1 MLFSA
6 PAENGNR
13 NESDPNSAGSG
24 AESPLP
30 PVDLNGR
37 TAGEPVLSVIIPTRN
52 EECNVGPLLGRLA
65 EVFEAERAEIIFVD
79 DSDDRTAEMI
89 AAGAQVCPVRV
100 RLLQRPPSARKGGLS
115 SAVVAGARHARGDW
129 VLVMDADL
137 QHPPETAAVLARTAA
152 RYDCDL
158 VIGTRYAG
166 DGASADGLEGG
177 RRVLVSSWATRLL
190 KSAFPRRL
198 AMSSDPLSG
207 LFAFRKA
214 AVDLDRLRPM
224 GFKILLEILVRN
236 PVARLAEVAYSF
248 GPRYAGESKASFR
261 QGMTFLRHVV
271 RLRSARLA
279 TQLREGPKSRSERVR
294 ELFRFVAFGLVGAS
308 GLAVNTAALWTVYR
322 YLGWNHLIGVA
333 LATQASTTWNF
344 MLVDSLVYRGRAHG
358 SRTGR
363 ATRFFAMNNLLL
375 LARLPVLEVFV
386 AMGMG
391 VLVANAVTLTLL
403 FVVRFVLSD
412 RAIFRSTGQESRDPV
427 RVLVDMT
434 ASAGAGLGDGGTS
447 SSKKRSRYLAY
458 RYDVGGVVTIGSQIM
473 LPEMEYFRAQH
484 VAHDELDI
492 TVRVGDVG
500 GRRPRRRAAMTEHAG
515 TAVIRYEEHFG
526 RIGANFRASLGGD
539 RIDIEVGPLL
549 ARSSHVV
556 YTNIIEPM
564 LRFVMVSRGHMLL
577 HAACV
582 EFDGTGIM
590 LSALT
595 DTGKTG
601 TVLRLVREHGCG
613 FLSDDM
619 TVIDADGYASCFPK
633 PLTISSHTLRAVRAD
648 DLTKRE
654 WRRLQIQSRLHSK
667 GGRSIGMT
675 LSRFNLPI
683 MGLNAITQMLIPPPK
698 YTVDR
703 LVPCRM
709 TPRTAVRELFIIE
722 RGSPRLAD
730 LGDQSALE
738 QLIANTDDA
747 YGFPPFRHLAPAISI
762 AGMDYQELRAVER
775 KILAGFLSHV
785 RARALASDSF
795 SWADDIPLLL
805 QPAGSPSSNGSP
817 VLVPSGSPVL
827 VPSGS
832 PLLAPNGSHPGEP
845 AWAPEPDPSR
855 QADGV
860 YAQTAPAE
868 RAHLTLAAAGPG
880 TATLLP
886 ALGDADIAPP
896 EIPVRRAELVPG
908 SPSHR
913 AGTLRARMIAA
924 LAVAMVAAP
933 AVTLR
938 LWHINALG
946 FNSDEAVYAGQ
957 GAAIAGA
964 PQLSDLFP
972 VFRAHPLLFQLA
984 TSLLY
989 RVKVSDFSPRLLAVA
1004 FGLATVAV
1012 GYALGARVYGRRAG
1026 VITALLLAVMP
1037 YLVVVNRQALLDG
1050 PMAFFSVLGLWFM
1063 ARFAAESRRWL
1074 LYAAGASLGLAFI
1087 SKETAIVLL
1096 PAAYAFLAVTPSV
1109 RVRLNEIAIFF
1120 GCFAAVALPYP
1131 ISLLVAGGSSSG
1143 KHFLTWQLFRP
1154 PNHVWTFYPAVVP
1167 PAIGIAVMVC
1177 AAGMLAAV
1185 VWVRRW
1191 SWRESLLIC
1200 WIAVPFLFFQLWP
1213 VKGFQY
1219 LLPVA
1224 APCAVLAAGLLAS
1237 RRAWGWIGRDN
1248 ARAARAVGVVVT
1260 TAVVASLALLS
1271 WSGINAAGSTS
1282 FLAGT
1287 GGVPGGRAAGA
1298 WIMSET
1304 PVDAEMLSIGP
1315 SMANILEFYGHRQV
1329 LGISVSANPLHRNPA
1344 YTPVSNPD
1352 LMLRTGQVQYI
1363 VWDAYSAA
1371 RSPFFSQRLMTYVR
1385 RYQGSAVYTGWVR
1398 AATKDGT
1405 ARRPV
1410 IRIYEVRP

>member
-6 PAENGNR
+6 PAENGGSR
-13 NESDPNSAGSG
+13 EASGGDEGGGPGYRAGP
-24 AESPLP
+24 AN
-30 PVDLNGR
+30 LNGAR
-37 TAGEPVLSVIIPTRN
+37 PGEPQLSVVIPTRN
-52 EECNVGPLLGRLA
+52 EERNVEPLLDQLGQ
-65 EVFEAERAEIIFVD
+65 VFAGQNAEIIFVD
-79 DSDDRTAEMI
+79 DSDDGTPQAL
-89 AAGAQVCPVRV
+89 AAQAASCPVQV
-100 RLLQRPPSARKGGLS
+100 RLIHRPPSARKGGLS
-115 SAVVAGARHARGDW
+115 GAVVAGARCARGNW

-137 QHPPETAAVLARTAA
+137 QHPPETAAVVARTAM
-152 RYDCDL
+152 RHDCDL
-158 VIGTRYAG
+158 VIGSRYAG
-166 DGASADGLEGG
+166 NGASAHGLATS
-177 RRVLVSSWATRLL
+177 RRVLVSSWATSLL
-190 KSAFPRRL
+190 KAAFPRRL
-198 AMSSDPLSG
+198 AMASDPVTG
-207 LFAFRKA
+207 
-214 AVDLDRLRPM
+214 
-224 GFKILLEILVRN
+224 
-236 PVARLAEVAYSF
+236 LAEVAYSF
-248 GPRYAGESKASFR
+248 GPRHAGESKASFR
-261 QGMTFLRHVV
+261 QGLTFLRHVV
-271 RLRSARLA
+271 RLRTSRLA
-279 TQLREGPKSRSERVR
+279 TQLREGPRTRAERIR
-294 ELFRFVAFGLVGAS
+294 ELARFVAFGLVGAS
-308 GLAVNTAALWTVYR
+308 GLVVNTAALWVVYH
-322 YLGWNHLIGVA
+322 YLGLNHLIGVA

-344 MLVDSLVYRGRAHG
+344 LLVDSLIYRRKTHG
-358 SRTGR
+358 SRLGR
-363 ATRFFAMNNLLL
+363 ASRFFIMNNLLL
-375 LARLPVLEVFV
+375 LARLPVVEVLIRS
-386 AMGMG
+386 GMG
-391 VLVANAVTLTLL
+391 VLVANAATLTVL

-412 RAIFRSTGQESRDPV
+412 RAIFRSAGQESRDPV
-427 RVLVDMT
+427 RVLVDMNGPAESLT
-434 ASAGAGLGDGGTS
+434 GAGAASTR
-447 SSKKRSRYLAY
+447 KRSRYLSY
-458 RYDVGGVVTIGSQIM
+458 RYDIGGVVTIGSQIM
-473 LPEMEYFRAQH
+473 LPELEYFRAQQ
-484 VAHDELDI
+484 VANDDVDMTI
-492 TVRVGDVG
+492 RVGDVG
-500 GRRPRRRAAMTEHAG
+500 GRAPRRRAAMTEHNGLA
-515 TAVIRYEEHFG
+515 AMRYEEHLG
-526 RIGANFRASLGGD
+526 RIGANFRARLSDD
-539 RIDIEVGPLL
+539 RIDVEVGPLL

-556 YTNIIEPM
+556 YTNIIEPL

-577 HAACV
+577 HSACV
-582 EFDGTGIM
+582 ELDGTGIM

-601 TVLRLVREHGCG
+601 TVLRLVREHGCM

-619 TVIDADGYASCFPK
+619 TVINAEGQASCFPK
-633 PLTISSHTLRAVRAD
+633 PLTISSHTLRAVNSD
-648 DLTKRE
+648 DLTRRE

-683 MGLNAITQMLIPPPK
+683 MGINAITQIIIPPPK

-709 TPRTAVRELFIIE
+709 TPTTKVSELFIIE
-722 RGSPRLAD
+722 RGQPRLAD
-730 LGDQSALE
+730 LDHQSALD

-747 YGFPPFRHLAPAISI
+747 YGFPPFRHLAPAITI
-762 AGMDYQELRAVER
+762 DGMDYQELRTAER
-775 KILAGFLSHV
+775 EILASFLTHV
-785 RARALASDSF
+785 RARTLASDTF

-805 QPAGSPSSNGSP
+805 QPAGSPASN
-817 VLVPSGSPVL
+817 GSPVL

-832 PLLAPNGSHPGEP
+832 PLLASNGSHPGEP

-860 YAQTAPAE
+860 YAQTAAE

-908 SPSHR
+908 APSHR

-1109 RVRLNEIAIFF
+1109 RVRLKEIAIFF

-1154 PNHVWTFYPAVVP
+1154 PNHVWTFYPA
-1167 PAIGIAVMVC
+1167 
-1177 AAGMLAAV
+1177 
-1185 VWVRRW
+1185 
-1191 SWRESLLIC
+1191 
-1200 WIAVPFLFFQLWP
+1200 
-1213 VKGFQY
+1213 
-1219 LLPVA
+1219 
-1224 APCAVLAAGLLAS
+1224 
-1237 RRAWGWIGRDN
+1237 
-1248 ARAARAVGVVVT
+1248 
-1260 TAVVASLALLS
+1260 
-1271 WSGINAAGSTS
+1271 
-1282 FLAGT
+1282 
-1287 GGVPGGRAAGA
+1287 
-1298 WIMSET
+1298 
-1304 PVDAEMLSIGP
+1304 
-1315 SMANILEFYGHRQV
+1315 
-1329 LGISVSANPLHRNPA
+1329 
-1344 YTPVSNPD
+1344 
-1352 LMLRTGQVQYI
+1352 
-1363 VWDAYSAA
+1363 
-1371 RSPFFSQRLMTYVR
+1371 
-1385 RYQGSAVYTGWVR
+1385 
-1398 AATKDGT
+1398 
-1405 ARRPV
+1405 
-1410 IRIYEVRP
+1410 